1 MDNSIS
7 NFILAIV
14 TTDAKKVLP
23 GGCPVIL
30 VADQE
35 EQEKTSL
42 LLARILG
49 GIVHDLENG
58 LYFICRH

>member
-1 MDNSIS
+1 MDSSIS
-7 NFILAIV
+7 NYILAIV
-14 TTDAKKVLP
+14 VTDAKKVLP

-30 VADQE
+30 AADQKD
-35 EQEKTSL
+35 QEKTSL

>member
-7 NFILAIV
+7 NYILAIV
-14 TTDAKKVLP
+14 TTDPRKILP
-23 GGCPVIL
+23 GSCPVFL
-30 VADQE
+30 TDNQE
-35 EQEKTSL
+35 EQERTSL

-58 LYFICRH
+58 IYFICRH

>member
-1 MDNSIS
+1 MDSSIS
-7 NFILAIV
+7 NYILAIV
-14 TTDAKKVLP
+14 VTDAKKVLP

-30 VADQE
+30 AADQE
-35 EQEKTSL
+35 EQVKTSL

-58 LYFICRH
+58 IYFICRH

>member
-14 TTDAKKVLP
+14 TTDAGKVLP

-30 VADQE
+30 AADQE
-35 EQEKTSL
+35 EQEKISF

-58 LYFICRH
+58 IYFICRH

>member
-1 MDNSIS
+1 MDTSIS
-7 NFILAIV
+7 NYILAIV
-14 TTDAKKVLP
+14 TTDEKKVLP
-23 GGCPVIL
+23 GGCPVTL
-30 VADQE
+30 ATDQE

>member
-14 TTDAKKVLP
+14 TTDANKVLP
-23 GGCPVIL
+23 GGCPIIL
-30 VADQE
+30 AANQK
-35 EQEKTSL
+35 EQEKVSL

>member
-14 TTDAKKVLP
+14 TTDADKVLP

-30 VADQE
+30 VADQK
-35 EQEKTSL
+35 EQERVSL

>member
-7 NFILAIV
+7 NYILAIV
-14 TTDAKKVLP
+14 TTDEKKVLP

-30 VADQE
+30 AADQQ
-35 EQEKTSL
+35 EQEKISL

>member
-7 NFILAIV
+7 NYILAIV
-14 TTDAKKVLP
+14 ATDEKKVLP

-30 VADQE
+30 ASDQE
-35 EQEKTSL
+35 EQVKVSL

>member
-1 MDNSIS
+1 MDKSIS

-14 TTDAKKVLP
+14 TTDPKKVLP

-30 VADQE
+30 AADQE